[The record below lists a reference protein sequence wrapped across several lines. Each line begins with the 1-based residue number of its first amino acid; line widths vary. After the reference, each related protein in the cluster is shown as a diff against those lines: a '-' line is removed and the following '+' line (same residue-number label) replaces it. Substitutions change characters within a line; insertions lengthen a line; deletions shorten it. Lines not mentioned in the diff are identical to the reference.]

1 MRLKILLLI
10 AIVISVQAV
19 AGSSSI
25 DVRTNPVN
33 MSFKL
38 APTTSAEQSLYVMN
52 TGSEIETYRIF
63 VEDNNYADWFTFS
76 STSFDLKAGDTKEVK
91 VTLNVPATAETNA
104 ECKIKIPYNVSEKST
119 GTEVIIPVHIE
130 ISTSE
135 MSYSEKSSSD
145 GSFSGESRS
154 SLESYN
160 SAKVKEI
167 SQQLVVNASNLVVD
181 SKKDITYTGE
191 KLKASADNLEDT
203 ANQSID
209 NLEDTTNERID
220 NWKDTA
226 NRSID
231 NWENTAN
238 QSIDNA
244 TVSLDK
250 VTRKFEA
257 TGRKI
262 EDKTKK
268 YKDPNRIYEDTIQYI
283 DKTIKVC
290 LAKILTYLSNELAT
304 LQTDVCYDSIIL
316 M

>member
-1 MRLKILLLI
+1 MRLKIALLI
-10 AIVISVQAV
+10 IALMISVQVV

-25 DVRTNPVN
+25 GIGVSPGN

-38 APTTSAEQSLYVMN
+38 APGTSVDQSLYVMN
-52 TGSEIETYRIF
+52 TGNETATYRIF
-63 VEDNNYADWFTFS
+63 VDNYTYDDWFTFS

-91 VTLNVPATAETNA
+91 VTLNVPATAETNV
-104 ECKIKIPYNVSEKST
+104 ECKIKIPYTVSENST

-135 MSYSEKSSSD
+135 MRYSEKSSSD

-154 SLESYN
+154 PLESYD

-167 SQQLVVNASNLVVD
+167 SQQLVANASNLIVD

-191 KLKASADNLEDT
+191 ELKTSAENLEDT
-203 ANQSID
+203 ANK
-209 NLEDTTNERID
+209 RVG
-220 NWKDTA
+220 NWKDAA
-226 NRSID
+226 NRSVD

-238 QSIDNA
+238 RNIDNA
-244 TVSLDK
+244 TASLDK
-250 VTRKFEA
+250 VTRKFED

-268 YKDPNRIYEDTIQYI
+268 YEDPNRIYKDTVQYI
-283 DKTIKVC
+283 DNIIKVC
-290 LAKILTYLSNELAT
+290 LAKVLTYLSHGLAT
-304 LQTDVCYDSIIL
+304 LTN
-316 M
+316 

>member
-38 APTTSAEQSLYVMN
+38 APATSAEQSLYVMN

-63 VEDNNYADWFTFS
+63 VDDNNYADWFTFS

-91 VTLNVPATAETNA
+91 VTLNVPETAETNI
-104 ECKIKIPYNVSEKST
+104 ECKIKIPYTVSEKST
-119 GTEVIIPVHIE
+119 GTEVIVPVNID

-135 MSYSEKSSSD
+135 MSYSEKNSSD
-145 GSFSGESRS
+145 GSSSGESRS
-154 SLESYN
+154 SSRSYD
-160 SAKVKEI
+160 SAKMKEV
-167 SQQLVVNASNLVVD
+167 SQQLVANANNLVVD

-203 ANQSID
+203 ANK
-209 NLEDTTNERID
+209 RID
-220 NWKDTA
+220 NWKDAA
-226 NRSID
+226 NKSVD

-238 QSIDNA
+238 RSIDNA

-250 VTRKFEA
+250 VTRKFEN
-257 TGRKI
+257 TGRNI

-268 YKDPNRIYEDTIQYI
+268 YEDPNRIYEDTIQYI
-283 DKTIKVC
+283 DNIIKVC
-290 LAKILTYLSNELAT
+290 LAKVLTYLSPGLAA

-316 M
+316 MQISIISDL

>member
-38 APTTSAEQSLYVMN
+38 APATSAEQSLYVMN
-52 TGSEIETYRIF
+52 TGSEIATYRIF
-63 VEDNNYADWFTFS
+63 VDDNNYVDWFTFS
-76 STSFDLKAGDTKEVK
+76 STSFDLKAGDSKEVK
-91 VTLNVPATAETNA
+91 VTLNVPETEETNV
-104 ECKIKIPYNVSEKST
+104 ECEIKIPYTVSEKST

-145 GSFSGESRS
+145 GSFSGGSRS
-154 SLESYN
+154 SLESYD
-160 SAKVKEI
+160 SAKMKEI
-167 SQQLVVNASNLVVD
+167 SQQLVSNASNLVVD

-203 ANQSID
+203 ANK
-209 NLEDTTNERID
+209 RID

-226 NRSID
+226 NRSVN

-238 QSIDNA
+238 KSVNNWENTANKSIDNA
-244 TVSLDK
+244 TVSLGK
-250 VTRKFEA
+250 VTRKFED

-268 YKDPNRIYEDTIQYI
+268 YEDPNRIYEDTIQYI
-283 DKTIKVC
+283 DNIIKVC
-290 LAKILTYLSNELAT
+290 LAKVLTYLSPGLAT